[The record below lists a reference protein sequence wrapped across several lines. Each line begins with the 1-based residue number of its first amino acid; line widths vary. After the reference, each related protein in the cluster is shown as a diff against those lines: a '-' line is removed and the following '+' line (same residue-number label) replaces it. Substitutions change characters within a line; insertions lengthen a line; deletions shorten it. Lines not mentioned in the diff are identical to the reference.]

1 MNSKTITKQQPILD
15 LGNKGAAFKNGTLGK
30 EIMRSEPSD
39 SPPSSSNSTK
49 ILTIGIT
56 NRQSII
62 NSKEEGQSVHLSLPE
77 KSAGNGSAVPLD
89 INDYISEVKGQQDFV
104 EWDVEKVLEEQ
115 ETHDLICPE
124 CKKCITKRVILRKRK
139 RGGQDAGDDPRPNK
153 LGIPGES
160 PIRSINQGG
169 TTNEYDGPD
178 IDNGED
184 RDARPFIFRCLSCL
198 SFFFPPDDKLS
209 YGTGSGTQAA
219 SVTEDP
225 YIGKHVD
232 NQKLAEKPLQPGTT
246 LNSIADSPDD
256 KLSYGT
262 GSGTQAASVTEDP
275 YIGKHVDNQKLAE
288 KPLQPGTTLNSIADS
303 PDDKLSYGTGSGT
316 QAASVTEDPYIGKHV
331 DNQKLA
337 EKPLQPGTTL
347 NSIEDSPDDAGGDI
361 IVDVDEPSAREGAR
375 EIVGAGLNRGEHIVD
390 GTRRIHNLEIVK
402 SIVYGGLIESITSLG
417 VVSSAAGGDAS
428 TLNILA
434 LGLANLVA
442 GLPIIAHSLEEL
454 KKDHDRGNQSNYKRV
469 LGQRR
474 NFWIHAVV
482 AVISFLVCGIVPV
495 VTYGFSFRQS
505 DNKEYKLIAV
515 AAASLFCVLL
525 LSIGKAYIEK
535 PPNPYVETMK
545 FVMAGVTASG
555 LSFAV
560 GILVKGVLEKLGLF
574 EPSPSVAAPPPPSLP
589 FFEVTTFRNPAWASY

>member
-15 LGNKGAAFKNGTLGK
+15 LGNKGAASKNGTLGK
-30 EIMRSEPSD
+30 EIMQSEPSD

-49 ILTIGIT
+49 ILTIGII

-115 ETHDLICPE
+115 ETHDLFCPE
-124 CKKCITKRVILRKRK
+124 CKKRITKRVILRKRK
-139 RGGQDAGDDPRPNK
+139 RGGQDAGDDPRPIK

-160 PIRSINQGG
+160 PIPRINQGG
-169 TTNEYDGPD
+169 TTNEYPLDDGPD
-178 IDNGED
+178 IDDGQD

-198 SFFFPPDDKLS
+198 SFFFPPDYNLS
-209 YGTGSGTQAA
+209 HGTGSGTPKAV
-219 SVTEDP
+219 SVQLPEDP

-232 NQKLAEKPLQPGTT
+232 NLKSAEKPLQPGATP
-246 LNSIADSPDD
+246 SIEDS
-256 KLSYGT
+256 
-262 GSGTQAASVTEDP
+262 QAVSVQLPEDP
-275 YIGKHVDNQKLAE
+275 YIGKHVDNLKSAE
-288 KPLQPGTTLNSIADS
+288 KPLQPGAT
-303 PDDKLSYGTGSGT
+303 P
-316 QAASVTEDPYIGKHV
+316 
-331 DNQKLA
+331 
-337 EKPLQPGTTL
+337 
-347 NSIEDSPDDAGGDI
+347 SIEDSQDDAGGDI
-361 IVDVDEPSAREGAR
+361 IVDVEEPSAREEAR
-375 EIVGAGLNRGEHIVD
+375 EIVGAGLNRGEHRVD

-454 KKDHDRGNQSNYKRV
+454 KKDHDRGNESNYERV
-469 LGQRR
+469 LGKRR

-515 AAASLFCVLL
+515 AAASLLCVLL

-545 FVMAGVTASG
+545 FVMAGVAASG

-574 EPSPSVAAPPPPSLP
+574 EPSPSVAAPPPPSMP
-589 FFEVTTFRNPAWASY
+589 FFEVTTLRNPAWASY